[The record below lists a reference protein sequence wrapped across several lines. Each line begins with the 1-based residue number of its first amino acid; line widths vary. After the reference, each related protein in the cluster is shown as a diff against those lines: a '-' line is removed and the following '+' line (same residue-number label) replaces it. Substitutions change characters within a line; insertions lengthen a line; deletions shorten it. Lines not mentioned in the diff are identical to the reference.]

1 VILELLWIA
10 VRIAVLGGTLAVD
23 RAAGWNFMLSQP
35 IVGACLA
42 GSLVNPGPDY
52 ELWAL
57 RIPIGVGALLQLL
70 LTDAS
75 LPAAQRQHDTA
86 TAGVVGST
94 VAILGMS
101 RLSGP
106 LPAATRGEF
115 WVVVGVVAGLLAA
128 VGGGWV
134 MGYHRARNRED
145 TRTAETLAV
154 GGKAGAF
161 EVLYVW
167 SLVRVFVL
175 GFLWSWGASVLGLA
189 ACIALLPRLSGFLTG
204 QHVGFLLAG
213 LLGCGLAAAYHAH
226 VRGRRGAP
234 AWAALGAA
242 VALVLLAVL
251 RKGAP

>member
-1 VILELLWIA
+1 MILETLWIA
-10 VRIAVLGGTLAVD
+10 VRAAVLGGTLATD
-23 RAAGWNFMLSQP
+23 RAAGWNFMFSQP

-42 GSLVNPGPDY
+42 GAFVNTGPWED
-52 ELWAL
+52 WAF

-94 VAILGMS
+94 VAILGMA
-101 RLSGP
+101 RLSESFP
-106 LPAATRGEF
+106 VATEGAF

-134 MGYHRARNRED
+134 MGYHRARNLED
-145 TRTAETLAV
+145 TRRAETLAAE
-154 GGKAGAF
+154 GKAGAF
-161 EVLYVW
+161 ERLYYG
-167 SLVRVFVL
+167 SLLRVFAL

-189 ACIALLPRLSGFLTG
+189 ACLALLPRVAGFLTA

-251 RKGAP
+251 RKGTP